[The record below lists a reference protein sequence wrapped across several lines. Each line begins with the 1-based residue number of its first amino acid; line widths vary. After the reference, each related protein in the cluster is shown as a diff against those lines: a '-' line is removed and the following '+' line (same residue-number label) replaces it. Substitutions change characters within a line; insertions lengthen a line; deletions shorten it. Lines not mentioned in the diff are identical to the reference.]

1 VLRRAALTGA
11 VVVSLGLGALLSAC
25 GDDGSDGSSSPPVE
39 LSAAGERGLTV
50 AKEQG
55 CIACHTADGGKS
67 TGPSW
72 EGLAGSEV
80 TLDDGTTVIAD
91 DAYLTEA
98 ILQSR
103 GQVVE
108 GYANVMPV
116 YDGEISDAELADL
129 LAYLHDLSPGSTAE
143 TTTETTTTGG

>member
-1 VLRRAALTGA
+1 MRRSLVA
-11 VVVSLGLGALLSAC
+11 VAVTASLGVGALLSAC
-25 GDDGSDGSSSPPVE
+25 GSDGGSSPDVQ
-39 LSAAGERGLTV
+39 LSAAGKRGQQV

-55 CIACHTADGGKS
+55 CISCHTADGGKG
-67 TGPSW
+67 TGPTW
-72 EGLAGSEV
+72 QGLAGSTV
-80 TLDDGTTVIAD
+80 KLDDGTEVVAD
-91 DAYLTEA
+91 DAYLRQA

-129 LAYLHDLSPGSTAE
+129 IAYLHDLAPADTGEGGGS
-143 TTTETTTTGG
+143 GS